1 MNIFTVIFIGFSFVG
16 FTQKSEYDYNIK
28 ENNLEKHPKDFSVKL
43 NPIFTDLS
51 NDNSVLGFN
60 TGFHFRMNTVMSLYG
75 GYYGSYFNI
84 KPEVVKANSTE
95 KVYNGVV
102 ADNYVPYKYLHGG
115 VTMFLWTEVYEGKS
129 KVSLPSEVRN
139 GNKQRCFLEID
150 KIDKLRQVGLR
161 IGVGA
166 YQGQVI
172 EKDSEFEGNNDT
184 EIINYLTNAAG
195 NNYSSLKYSL
205 FSGGLSYEKIN
216 HLSVNVK
223 DSIGIRNKKN
233 HWRLYGDILYAQ
245 NMVIG
250 DILFTW
256 HDGSSEKEAEYDLQK
271 FTGPEKENYFDSRL
285 FGYRVGFD
293 FNSTN
298 KKGYC
303 YGIELGSRPGTGS
316 LLARTYLNIK
326 VGMSFNFNV
335 IKY

>member
-28 ENNLEKHPKDFSVKL
+28 ENNLEKHPIDFSIKL
-43 NPIFTDLS
+43 NPIFADVS

-60 TGFHFRMNTVMSLYG
+60 TEFHFRMNTIMSFYG
-75 GYYGSYFNI
+75 GYNGSYFNI
-84 KPEVVKANSTE
+84 KPEVVKANSTD
-95 KVYNGVV
+95 KAYNGV
-102 ADNYVPYKYLHGG
+102 ADDYVPYKYFNG
-115 VTMFLWTEVYEGKS
+115 VVTLFLWTEIYEGKS
-129 KVSLPSEVRN
+129 KVSLPSEIRN
-139 GNKQRCFLEID
+139 GNKQRYFLELD
-150 KIDKLRQVGLR
+150 KIDKLRQV
-161 IGVGA
+161 
-166 YQGQVI
+166 I
-172 EKDSEFEGNNDT
+172 EKDLEFDGNNDT
-184 EIINYLTNAAG
+184 EFINYLLNTAG
-195 NNYSSLKYSL
+195 DNYSNIKYSL

-233 HWRLYGDILYAQ
+233 HWRIYGDMLYAQ

-256 HDGSSEKEAEYDLQK
+256 HDGSEKQSAVYGLQK
-271 FTGPEKENYFDSRL
+271 FTGPEKYNYFDAKL

-293 FNSTN
+293 FNSTS
-298 KKGYC
+298 KVGYC

-316 LLARTYLNIK
+316 FIARTYLNVK

-335 IKY
+335 VKY

>member
-1 MNIFTVIFIGFSFVG
+1 MKSFTVIFISLSFVG

-28 ENNLEKHPKDFSVKL
+28 ENNLEKHPIDFSVKL
-43 NPIFTDLS
+43 NPIFFDVS

-60 TGFHFRMNTVMSLYG
+60 TELHFRINTIMSFYG
-75 GYYGSYFNI
+75 GYNGSYFNI
-84 KPEVVKANSTE
+84 KPEVVKANSTH
-95 KVYNGVV
+95 KAYNGVV
-102 ADNYVPYKYLHGG
+102 ADDYVPYEYFNGG
-115 VTMFLWTEVYEGKS
+115 VSLFLWTEIYEGKS

-139 GNKQRCFLEID
+139 GNKQRYFLEID

-161 IGVGA
+161 VGVGA

-172 EKDSEFEGNNDT
+172 EKDSEFDGNNDT
-184 EIINYLTNAAG
+184 EMINYLLNTEG
-195 NNYSSLKYSL
+195 DNYSSIKYSL
-205 FSGGLSYEKIN
+205 FSVGLSYEKIN

-233 HWRLYGDILYAQ
+233 HWRVYGDMLYAQ

-256 HDGSSEKEAEYDLQK
+256 HDGSEEKEAEYDLQK

-298 KKGYC
+298 KTGYC
-303 YGIELGSRPGTGS
+303 YAVELGSRPGTGS
-316 LLARTYLNIK
+316 FLARTYLNIK
-326 VGMSFNFNV
+326 VGMSLNFNV
-335 IKY
+335 VKY

>member
-28 ENNLEKHPKDFSVKL
+28 ENNLEKHPIDFSIKL
-43 NPIFTDLS
+43 NPIFADVS

-60 TGFHFRMNTVMSLYG
+60 TEFHFRMNTIMSFYG
-75 GYYGSYFNI
+75 GYNGSYFNI
-84 KPEVVKANSTE
+84 KPEVVKANSTD
-95 KVYNGVV
+95 KAYNGV
-102 ADNYVPYKYLHGG
+102 ADDYVPYKYFNG
-115 VTMFLWTEVYEGKS
+115 VVTLFLWTEIYEGKS
-129 KVSLPSEVRN
+129 KVSLPSEIRN
-139 GNKQRCFLEID
+139 GNKQRYFLELD

-161 IGVGA
+161 LGGGA

-172 EKDSEFEGNNDT
+172 EKDLEFDGNNDT
-184 EIINYLTNAAG
+184 EFINYLLNTAG
-195 NNYSSLKYSL
+195 DNYSNIKYSL

-233 HWRLYGDILYAQ
+233 HWRIYGDMLYAQ

-256 HDGSSEKEAEYDLQK
+256 HDGSEKQSAVYDLQK
-271 FTGPEKENYFDSRL
+271 FTGPEKDKYFDAKL

-293 FNSTN
+293 FNSTS
-298 KKGYC
+298 KVGYC

-316 LLARTYLNIK
+316 FLARTYLNVK
-326 VGMSFNFNV
+326 VGMSLNFNV
-335 IKY
+335 VKY